1 MVVILK
7 NLTILSLL
15 HSVLGVGNL
24 GKEIIPESRA
34 FHSSVVIN
42 DYMIIYGG
50 IIGSKKDNPS
60 TATAS
65 SDLIVYD
72 IKNKKW
78 YQPKATNPAPAMK
91 FHSATAA
98 SNNKMYVYSSAANG
112 SAIYILDTSSWTWST
127 FQNGNTEHN
136 KPSIGATINFAKY
149 QSQKTQKIEEQLIVY
164 GGLTTN
170 SDGSPGSASAVTQ
183 SYDYYDIN
191 SQTSPASTAGSQI
204 SHHASCA
211 IVDSSILVSF
221 GGKDGS
227 GIITKT
233 TQFLVYNVPQF
244 YPGGNVENNP
254 TDRICATLTCIGNK
268 AILLGGSTLD
278 WKSVSDS
285 SSGYVLS
292 VTMASGAISS
302 AKWEAL
308 QNNPDKAPSLRIGQS
323 AAAYGNSIIV
333 YGGITDNSSESDGST
348 VYILDTNSYKWDK
361 SLPKP
366 SSSGGST
373 DSSSDGTDNSGSDKS
388 SGTSTTVIIVSVLVP
403 ILVIAGIGTCLF
415 FGLKRWRK
423 KKDQNRQVI
432 PNSFSSPDEEHKHMS
447 AIPPGFPPSTASSGL
462 PLTHMNQSSTLSPS
476 YYRSSGHHSVDS
488 DLSNQFAYESTS
500 PTMTHSLA
508 INPISPVN
516 HNVQMMS
523 RSTNLHQNL
532 RSIPT
537 HVDQQSA
544 NVDYFSPLEQIAR
557 LQHDISSISQPE
569 TPRWPVENNTDLFE
583 QSVAGRRSLRDN
595 LSSTLDSEHIGPEG
609 FSYPMSETTLLSQ
622 RRSVVITSPLLS
634 PNTPLYNLLSRK
646 YTIMNYS
653 LPMDREFGFHQPISV
668 SGINP
673 DTLLPVTIWIYN
685 SPIPFENDM
694 EIIQQL
700 EGPYILNLVD
710 NFILKPTHNST
721 YYILVQERSN
731 VSLAEALVSL
741 TQPLSDIEVR
751 SICQQIVECLDYC
764 HSKSYIV
771 GDLKPSRFSFVC
783 QDNQPIRLVLNSI
796 EGCVPFDTELD
807 RPSLPRHC
815 SPELARTYPLSSS
828 EIALASPSMDMWAL
842 GCLLYEL
849 YTCQPLFD
857 PTLSP
862 DQLIEFLG
870 QPESPN
876 FTLSNGV
883 QWARGGEGLRW
894 PSNTSLNVEAHEILE
909 CLLASQPDS
918 RLSSLELLESEFLRS
933 LNQLKHGE
941 SQSSLNILGSPALP
955 LQAFECKFGPS
966 LRMNVLQL
974 RQQLTSTCE
983 VHIPRLPVIT
993 LGPGAGNNWEN
1004 SSTWNSQTFVLHFL
1018 CEHDDLLHFTQHKG
1032 YPIIHPKKFF
1042 RRSGVFLAITSK
1054 LMSLYLVPE
1063 MYDLY
1068 NTTLPAMQ
1076 TIQKLYTNEQH
1087 VFFDKLSISLIEF
1100 CRTDCIPELRS
1111 SAEEMSHLP
1120 NEFEPTSSQP
1130 WSLWVGMARR
1140 VISISRYQGLKSI
1153 QELLGL
1159 EWNHQ
1164 CKEIGQLRYEMTRPS
1179 SIFEVESNSIST
1191 RWRGWKC
1198 EQHTEPSSA

>member
-1 MVVILK
+1 MVAIWK
-7 NLTILSLL
+7 NLTLLSLL
-15 HSVLGVGNL
+15 DSVLGVGNL
-24 GKEIIPESRA
+24 GNEIIPKSRA
-34 FHSSVVIN
+34 FHSAVVIG

-50 IIGSKKDNPS
+50 IFDTETNKPLS
-60 TATAS
+60 ATAS
-65 SDLIVYD
+65 EELIVFD
-72 IKNKKW
+72 IINKKW
-78 YQPKATNPAPAMK
+78 YRPKVTNNAPAMK
-91 FHSATAA
+91 FHSATTA
-98 SNNKMYVYSSAANG
+98 SNYKMYVYNSNYNG
-112 SAIYILDTSSWTWST
+112 STIYILDISSWTWST
-127 FQNGNTEHN
+127 FQDGNTEN
-136 KPSIGATINFAKY
+136 KKHSFGATIDFAKY
-149 QSQKTQKIEEQLIVY
+149 LSQKTQKIEEQLFAY
-164 GGLTTN
+164 GGLPVTSNDTL
-170 SDGSPGSASAVTQ
+170 GSPGAVTQ
-183 SYDYYDIN
+183 AYDYYDIN
-191 SQTSPASTAGSQI
+191 SQASSNFYMGPARTY
-204 SHHASCA
+204 HASCA
-211 IVDSSILVSF
+211 TADTNLLVSF
-221 GGKDGS
+221 GGIDESEK
-227 GIITKT
+227 ITKT
-233 TQFLVYNVPQF
+233 TQFLAYNVPQF
-244 YPGGNVENNP
+244 YPGGNVDNNP
-254 TDRICATLTCIGNK
+254 TDRICATLTCVGNK
-268 AILLGGSTLD
+268 PILLGGSTLD
-278 WKSVSDS
+278 WRGVSDS
-285 SSGYVLS
+285 SSGYVLNI
-292 VTMASGAISS
+292 TMESNAVSS

-308 QNNPDKAPSLRIGQS
+308 PNNPDNAPSLRIGQS
-323 AAAYGNSIIV
+323 AVAYKNSIIV
-333 YGGITDNSSESDGST
+333 YGGIAANSESDGST
-348 VYILDTNSYKWDK
+348 VYILDTGAYKWNK
-361 SLPKP
+361 ITVIP
-366 SSSGGST
+366 SSSGGTT
-373 DSSSDGTDNSGSDKS
+373 DTSSDGTDSSGTDKS

-403 ILVIAGIGTCLF
+403 IFVIAALAICFF

-423 KKDQNRQVI
+423 KKGQSRQVI
-432 PNSFSSPDEEHKHMS
+432 PNSFSSPNDEYKHMS

-476 YYRSSGHHSVDS
+476 YYRSSGHQSVDS
-488 DLSNQFAYESTS
+488 DSSNQFVYESTS

-523 RSTNLHQNL
+523 RSTNLHQSL

-710 NFILKPTHNST
+710 NFTLKPTHNST

-876 FTLSNGV
+876 FALSNGV

-894 PSNTSLNVEAHEILE
+894 PSNNSLNAEAHEILE

-983 VHIPRLPVIT
+983 VHIPRLPIIT

-1004 SSTWNSQTFVLHFL
+1004 PGTWNSQTFVLHFL
-1018 CEHDDLLHFTQHKG
+1018 CEHDDLLHFTRHKG

-1068 NTTLPAMQ
+1068 NTTLHAMQ
-1076 TIQKLYTNEQH
+1076 TIQKLYSNEQH
-1087 VFFDKLSISLIEF
+1087 IFFDKLSVSLVEF

-1111 SAEEMSHLP
+1111 SAEELSHLP
-1120 NEFEPTSSQP
+1120 NEFEPMSSQP
-1130 WSLWVGMARR
+1130 WSLWVGLARR

-1164 CKEIGQLRYEMTRPS
+1164 CKEIGHLRYEMTRPS

-1198 EQHTEPSSA
+1198 EQHTESSLA